1 MNNRMTLEVI
11 APTVEEAIEKGL
23 DQLGLEI
30 DDVDVEV
37 LDEGKRNLFRFAA
50 RQARIK
56 LTVKSPKT
64 DREVIATEEEISILD
79 DDEDDYAD
87 DSSDVEA
94 EAATEEEEE
103 EENIVYSDQEL
114 DYDVVKARVQEIVK
128 KLLQLMKTYAV
139 ATVDLQDSEDDDRQ
153 FVRVEIEGDDLSFLI
168 GRHAETLNAIQ
179 YMISLMVSHEFN
191 RWVPIQVDIQNY
203 RSRRELELQKLARR
217 MADQV
222 VATGRKQT
230 LEPMP
235 ANERRIVHIEL
246 RKRNDVFTESIGED
260 PYRKVF
266 IHPAD

>member
-30 DDVDVEV
+30 DNVDVEV

-56 LTVKSPKT
+56 LTVKSTKT
-64 DREVIATEEEISILD
+64 DTEVIATEEVISILD
-79 DDEDDYAD
+79 EDEDDYAD

-94 EAATEEEEE
+94 EEEEEE
-103 EENIVYSDQEL
+103 DNIVYSDQEL

-128 KLLQLMKTYAV
+128 KLLRLMKTYAV

>member
-1 MNNRMTLEVI
+1 MTLEVI

-64 DREVIATEEEISILD
+64 DAEVIATEEVISIPD
-79 DDEDDYAD
+79 EDEDDYAG

-94 EAATEEEEE
+94 AEEEEE
-103 EENIVYSDQEL
+103 EEEDDIVYSDQEL

>member
-64 DREVIATEEEISILD
+64 DREVVATEEEISIPD
-79 DDEDDYAD
+79 EDEDDYAD
-87 DSSDVEA
+87 DSSDVEL
-94 EAATEEEEE
+94 EEKE

>member
-1 MNNRMTLEVI
+1 MNNRMTIEII

-23 DQLGLEI
+23 DELGLEI

-56 LTVKSPKT
+56 LTVKSEQQDAKVIT
-64 DREVIATEEEISILD
+64 TEEVIIIP
-79 DDEDDYAD
+79 DEDED

-94 EAATEEEEE
+94 EEED
-103 EENIVYSDQEL
+103 NIVSLDQEL

-139 ATVDLQDSEDDDRQ
+139 ATVELKDSEDDDRQ

-191 RWVPIQVDIQNY
+191 RWIPIQVDIQNY

>member
-1 MNNRMTLEVI
+1 MNNRMTIEII

-23 DQLGLEI
+23 DELGLEI

-56 LTVKSPKT
+56 LTVKSEQQDAKVIT
-64 DREVIATEEEISILD
+64 TEEVIIIPDE
-79 DDEDDYAD
+79 DEDDYVD
-87 DSSDVEA
+87 DSLDVEP
-94 EAATEEEEE
+94 EEED
-103 EENIVYSDQEL
+103 NIVSLDQEL

-139 ATVDLQDSEDDDRQ
+139 ATVELKDSEDDDRQ

-191 RWVPIQVDIQNY
+191 RWIPIQVDIQNY

>member
-64 DREVIATEEEISILD
+64 DTEVIATEEVISIPD
-79 DDEDDYAD
+79 DDEDDYAG

-94 EAATEEEEE
+94 EEEEEE
-103 EENIVYSDQEL
+103 DDIVYSDQEL

>member
-1 MNNRMTLEVI
+1 
-11 APTVEEAIEKGL
+11 
-23 DQLGLEI
+23 
-30 DDVDVEV
+30 
-37 LDEGKRNLFRFAA
+37 
-50 RQARIK
+50 
-56 LTVKSPKT
+56 
-64 DREVIATEEEISILD
+64 
-79 DDEDDYAD
+79 
-87 DSSDVEA
+87 
-94 EAATEEEEE
+94 
-103 EENIVYSDQEL
+103 
-114 DYDVVKARVQEIVK
+114 
-128 KLLQLMKTYAV
+128 MKTYAV

>member
-1 MNNRMTLEVI
+1 MTLEVI

-64 DREVIATEEEISILD
+64 DREVFATKEVISIPD
-79 DDEDDYAD
+79 EDEDDYAG

-94 EAATEEEEE
+94 AEEEEE
-103 EENIVYSDQEL
+103 EEEDDIVYSDQEL

>member
-30 DDVDVEV
+30 DNVDVEV

-64 DREVIATEEEISILD
+64 DAEVIATEEVISIPD
-79 DDEDDYAD
+79 EDEDDYAD
-87 DSSDVEA
+87 DSSDVEV
-94 EAATEEEEE
+94 EAAAEEED
-103 EENIVYSDQEL
+103 NIVYSDQEL

>member
-11 APTVEEAIEKGL
+11 APTVKEAIEKGL

-30 DDVDVEV
+30 DNVDVEV

-64 DREVIATEEEISILD
+64 DREVVATEEEISIPNE
-79 DDEDDYAD
+79 DEDDYAD
-87 DSSDVEA
+87 DSSDVEL
-94 EAATEEEEE
+94 EEKE

-128 KLLQLMKTYAV
+128 KLLRLMKTYAV

>member
-1 MNNRMTLEVI
+1 MNNRMTIEII

-23 DQLGLEI
+23 DELGLEI

-56 LTVKSPKT
+56 LTVKSEQQDAKVIT
-64 DREVIATEEEISILD
+64 TEEVIIIPDE
-79 DDEDDYAD
+79 DEDDYVD
-87 DSSDVEA
+87 DSLDVEP
-94 EAATEEEEE
+94 EEEDT
-103 EENIVYSDQEL
+103 IVSLDQEL

-139 ATVDLQDSEDDDRQ
+139 ATVELKDSEDDDRQ

-191 RWVPIQVDIQNY
+191 RWIPIQVDIQNY

-260 PYRKVF
+260 PYRKVY

>member
-11 APTVEEAIEKGL
+11 APSVEEAIEKGL

-30 DDVDVEV
+30 DDVEVEI

-56 LTVKSPKT
+56 LTVRSAET
-64 DREVIATEEEISILD
+64 TLASDEIVNAVDVVDVADEDEAVFLVTREVEEEGTQDTLG
-79 DDEDDYAD
+79 
-87 DSSDVEA
+87 
-94 EAATEEEEE
+94 
-103 EENIVYSDQEL
+103 QEL
-114 DYDVVKARVQEIVK
+114 DYRQVKTRVQEIVK

-139 ATVDLQDSEDDDRQ
+139 ATVEIKNSEDDDREYIS
-153 FVRVEIEGDDLSFLI
+153 VDIEGDDLSFLI

-179 YMISLMVSHEFN
+179 YMISLMVSHEFSQ
-191 RWVPIQVDIQNY
+191 WVPIQVDIQNY
-203 RSRRELELQKLARR
+203 RSRREKELQKLARR

-235 ANERRIVHIEL
+235 ANERRIIHIEL
-246 RKRNDVFTESIGED
+246 RKRDDVFTESVGED

-266 IHPAD
+266 IYPAD